1 MLERTYLAMMD
12 APHLDSTLAAQDA
25 ATALIALGWPVSPS
39 DDDPDTRRLGY
50 FVMTGDELIDFALR
64 WGIRP
69 AAETVQ

>member
-1 MLERTYLAMMD
+1 MPERTYLAAMD
-12 APHLDSTLAAQDA
+12 NLDLSSAFAAQDA
-25 ATALIALGWPVSPS
+25 ADALTGVGWLVRPA
-39 DDDPDTRRLGY
+39 DDDSDMRRLGY